1 MKSAGFDTVG
11 LELSPWVVHFARN
24 CINVPVPQ
32 EPLENLDIGQGSVI
46 AICMFAEIK
55 ELIGIV
61 K

>member
-1 MKSAGFDTVG
+1 MKSAVFDAVG
-11 LELSPWVVHFARN
+11 LELSPWGVHFARK
-24 CINVPVPQ
+24 CFDVPVLQ
-32 EPLENLDIGQGSVI
+32 GPLENLDIGQGSVI